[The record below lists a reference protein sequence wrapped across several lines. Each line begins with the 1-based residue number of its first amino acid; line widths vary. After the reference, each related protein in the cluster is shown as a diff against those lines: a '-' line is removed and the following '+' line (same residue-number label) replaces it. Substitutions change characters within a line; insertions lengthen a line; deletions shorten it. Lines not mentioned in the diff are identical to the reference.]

1 MLNIKLADLKFTLQV
16 FDQVF
21 SEVQAGKV
29 TYYKWVIIF
38 MESFHIQKI
47 NKNKYNN
54 SDNIFI

>member
-38 MESFHIQKI
+38 MESFHILKI
-47 NKNKYNN
+47 
-54 SDNIFI
+54 S